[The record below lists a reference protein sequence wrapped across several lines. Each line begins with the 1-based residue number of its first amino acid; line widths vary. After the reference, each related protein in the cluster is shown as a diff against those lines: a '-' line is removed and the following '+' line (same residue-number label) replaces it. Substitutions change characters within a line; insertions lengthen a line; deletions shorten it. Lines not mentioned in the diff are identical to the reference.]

1 MNILLKT
8 VALSA
13 MIISCHFFGPVDRN
27 IQTKNVNFTK
37 EDITDIWKLDK
48 FSYQYLSGK
57 EDFDSIY
64 ITFNSDSTFEMN
76 NSFELF
82 KIKNDSI
89 AAHDFSI
96 GKTPAFSNGKT
107 DNILTNNHWD
117 ILKTEKLKTIE
128 LKGNESISLNVY
140 KKDSIYQLWYFFGDP
155 DAGERLRF
163 LK

>member
-1 MNILLKT
+1 MKYIISSLIIFL
-8 VALSA
+8 V
-13 MIISCHFFGPVDRN
+13 IISCGGGFGVDN
-27 IQTKNVNFTK
+27 SIQTKNIDFTK
-37 EDITDIWKLDK
+37 EDITGTWKLDK

-64 ITFNSDSTFEMN
+64 ITFNSDGTFEMN

-107 DNILTNNHWD
+107 DNILTNIHLD
-117 ILKTEKLKTIE
+117 ILKAEKLKTIE

-140 KKDSIYQLWYFFGDP
+140 KKDNSYQF
-155 DAGERLRF
+155 
-163 LK
+163 

>member
-1 MNILLKT
+1 MDGNYKLNYMKYIISSLIIFL
-8 VALSA
+8 V
-13 MIISCHFFGPVDRN
+13 IISCGGGFGVDN
-27 IQTKNVNFTK
+27 SIQTKNIDFTK
-37 EDITDIWKLDK
+37 EDITGTWKLDK

-64 ITFNSDSTFEMN
+64 ITFNSDGTFEMN

-107 DNILTNNHWD
+107 DNILTNIHLD
-117 ILKTEKLKTIE
+117 ILKAEKLKTIE

-140 KKDSIYQLWYFFGDP
+140 KKDNSYQF
-155 DAGERLRF
+155 
-163 LK
+163 